1 MKSGSDQTMPKCN
14 VWTCR
19 SSRNATDRVID
30 RHPILANKG
39 PTHCRPGQHWRRCFA
54 LHLHVVMCVRSGMQT
69 MAVKQADKDRR
80 TVCDRQARHCRRA
93 LERRTNAHESPQRSI
108 DRYETR
114 TAAEFALRGRES
126 CILGER
132 SETMATSVEN
142 NRGRVQAGQSCAN
155 KGMAALMCSWS
166 KSAILYGVP
175 TAMHGNESE
184 SDRLQER
191 VGALLASFEFTVP
204 DLRLAKACGV

>member
-1 MKSGSDQTMPKCN
+1 MQLIESPTG
-14 VWTCR
+14 
-19 SSRNATDRVID
+19 I
-30 RHPILANKG
+30 ILANKG

-93 LERRTNAHESPQRSI
+93 LERRINAHESPQRSI

-126 CILGER
+126 CIMGER

-175 TAMHGNESE
+175 TAMHGNEFE
-184 SDRLQER
+184 SDRLRER